1 MMIIVS
7 LYINVFT
14 FFFFLKALLDAVKV
28 NIEHSNFPLR
38 DLAQITVRDPQTLM
52 VMVHDTDVSV
62 IFHCI

>member
-1 MMIIVS
+1 MY
-7 LYINVFT
+7 LL
-14 FFFFLKALLDAVKV
+14 FFLKALLDAVKV

>member
-1 MMIIVS
+1 MY
-7 LYINVFT
+7 LL
-14 FFFFLKALLDAVKV
+14 FFFLLKALFDAEKD
-28 NIEHSNFPLR
+28 NIEQSKFPLR